1 MTTGTVD
8 LDPRD
13 AHSMLGGSRL
23 AGDPLDRRLSARL
36 AAEGTSRLRPDEPF
50 AVRGCVLT
58 PDEALEDHHVVVA
71 GAQVEQVC
79 RAAPAGMTVVASDG
93 VVLPGLID
101 LHGHPEYNVFAA
113 WEPPRPYLNRYAWR
127 RSGEYEAVVRRPWA
141 RLTGAAG
148 TGADTGTGAAVPPR
162 AAPGGGAAAQPSLLP
177 QLTRYAEARALVGGC
192 TAIQG
197 ASGTYPDRHQALVRN
212 VDLWI
217 FGEDR
222 ARSVVD
228 LGRADAADRARL
240 RAQVDA
246 GEVTAVY
253 VHLAEGVDDRS
264 RAEFDELV
272 AAGLLTAATV
282 IIHGTALSAAQWRQV
297 ADAGAKLVWS
307 PESNLRL
314 YAATT
319 DVAAALAA
327 GVLVGLGADWLP
339 SGSPCLLDE
348 LQVARRLLVAQ
359 GVLVDPDRLVRMVT
373 SDAAVIAGLDGELG
387 RIAPGRRADLVVLE
401 RRAADPWESVLNSD
415 RRSVDL
421 VVLGGDVAY
430 GRAEWVA
437 ALAGPAQMEP
447 VLAWGKRMALDL
459 SYSVSASDAPP
470 PRLAD
475 LRAALL
481 ARFPQAG
488 PLFA

>member
-1 MTTGTVD
+1 MATGTLG

-13 AHSMLGGSRL
+13 AHSMLGGGRL
-23 AGDPLDRRLSARL
+23 AADPLDRRMSARES
-36 AAEGTSRLRPDEPF
+36 AEGTSRLRPDEPF

-71 GAQVEQVC
+71 GAQVQEVVA
-79 RAAPAGMTVVASDG
+79 AAPAGMAVVPADG
-93 VVLPGLID
+93 IVLPGLID

-113 WEPPRPYLNRYAWR
+113 WEPPRQYTNRYAWR
-127 RSGEYEAVVRRPWA
+127 RSTEYDAVVRKPWA
-141 RLTGAAG
+141 AL
-148 TGADTGTGAAVPPR
+148 TGTGD
-162 AAPGGGAAAQPSLLP
+162 GEPSLLP
-177 QLTRYAEARALVGGC
+177 ALTRYAEARALIGGC

-197 ASGTYPDRHQALVRN
+197 ASGKYPDRHEALVRN
-212 VDLWI
+212 VDLRI
-217 FGEDR
+217 FGADH
-222 ARSVVD
+222 ARSLVD
-228 LGRADAADRARL
+228 LSRADTVDRARL
-240 RAQVDA
+240 RTQIDA
-246 GEVTAVY
+246 GDVTAVY
-253 VHLAEGVDDRS
+253 VHLAEGVDERS
-264 RAEFDELV
+264 RAEFDDLV
-272 AAGLLTAATV
+272 GSGLLTAATI
-282 IIHGTALSAAQWRQV
+282 IIHGTALSAAQWQQV
-297 ADAGAKLVWS
+297 AAAGAKLVWS

-319 DVAAALAA
+319 DVATALAA
-327 GVLVGLGADWLP
+327 GVQVGLGADWLP
-339 SGSPCLLDE
+339 SGSPSLLDE
-348 LQVARRLLVAQ
+348 LQVARRLLAAQ
-359 GVLVDPDRLVRMVT
+359 GALIEPARLVRMVT
-373 SDAAVIAGLDGELG
+373 SDAAAIAGLADRLG
-387 RIAPGRRADLVVLE
+387 RIAPGRPADLVVLE
-401 RRAADPWESVLNSD
+401 RRAADPWESVLASD
-415 RRSVDL
+415 RRAVDL

-481 ARFPQAG
+481 DRFPQSG

>member
-1 MTTGTVD
+1 MTTGTLD
-8 LDPRD
+8 LDLRD
-13 AHSMLGGSRL
+13 AHSMLGGGRL
-23 AGDPLDRRLSARL
+23 AADPVDRRLAARL

-58 PDEALEDHHVVVA
+58 PDEALEDHHVIVA
-71 GAQVEQVC
+71 GARIQEVVA
-79 RAAPAGMTVVASDG
+79 AAPAGMTVVPADG
-93 VVLPGLID
+93 IVLPGLID

-113 WEPPRPYLNRYAWR
+113 WEPPRQYANRYAWR
-127 RSGEYEAVVRRPWA
+127 RSSEYDAVVRKPWA
-141 RLTGAAG
+141 TLTGAGDG
-148 TGADTGTGAAVPPR
+148 T
-162 AAPGGGAAAQPSLLP
+162 AQPSLLP
-177 QLTRYAEARALVGGC
+177 TLTRFAEARALIGGC

-197 ASGTYPDRHQALVRN
+197 ASGKYPDRHEALVRN
-212 VDLWI
+212 VDLRI
-217 FGEDR
+217 FGADH
-222 ARSVVD
+222 ARSVID
-228 LGRADAADRARL
+228 LSRADAADRTRL
-240 RAQVDA
+240 RAQIDA
-246 GEVTAVY
+246 GEVSAVY

-264 RAEFDELV
+264 RAEFDDL
-272 AAGLLTAATV
+272 AGSGLLTPATV
-282 IIHGTALSAAQWRQV
+282 IIHGTALSAAQWQQV
-297 ADAGAKLVWS
+297 ADARAKLVWS

-327 GVLVGLGADWLP
+327 GVQVGLGADWLP
-339 SGSPCLLDE
+339 SGSASLLDE
-348 LQVARRLLVAQ
+348 LQVARRLLAAQ
-359 GVLVDPDRLVRMVT
+359 GALVDPARLVRMIT
-373 SDAAVIAGLDGELG
+373 GDAASIAGLPDQLG
-387 RIAPGRRADLVVLE
+387 RIDAGRPADLVVLE
-401 RRAADPWESVLNSD
+401 RRAADPWESVLASD
-415 RRSVDL
+415 RRAVDL
-421 VVLGGDVAY
+421 VVLGGDIAY

-437 ALAGPAQMEP
+437 ALAGPSQMEP

>member
-1 MTTGTVD
+1 MATGTLD

-13 AHSMLGGSRL
+13 AHSMLGGGRL
-23 AGDPLDRRLSARL
+23 GADPVDRRMDARL

-58 PDEALEDHHVVVA
+58 PDEALEDHHVVIA
-71 GAQVEQVC
+71 GAQVQDVVA
-79 RAAPAGMTVVASDG
+79 AAPAGMAVVPADG
-93 VVLPGLID
+93 IVLPGLID

-113 WEPPRPYLNRYAWR
+113 WEPPRQYANRYAWR
-127 RSGEYEAVVRRPWA
+127 RSAEYDAVVRRPWA
-141 RLTGAAG
+141 ALTGGAG
-148 TGADTGTGAAVPPR
+148 G
-162 AAPGGGAAAQPSLLP
+162 QPSLLP
-177 QLTRYAEARALVGGC
+177 ALTRYAEARALIGGC

-197 ASGTYPDRHQALVRN
+197 ASGKYPDRHEALVRN
-212 VDLWI
+212 VDLRI
-217 FGEDR
+217 FGTDR
-222 ARSVVD
+222 ARSVID
-228 LGRADAADRARL
+228 LSRAGADDRARL
-240 RAQVDA
+240 RAQIAA
-246 GEVTAVY
+246 GQVTAVY

-264 RAEFDELV
+264 RAEFDDLV
-272 AAGLLTAATV
+272 AGGLLTAATV
-282 IIHGTALSAAQWRQV
+282 IIHGTALSAAQWQQV
-297 ADAGAKLVWS
+297 AAAGAKLVWS

-327 GVLVGLGADWLP
+327 GVQVGLGADWLP
-339 SGSPCLLDE
+339 SGSPALLDE
-348 LQVARRLLVAQ
+348 LQVARRLLAAQ
-359 GVLVDPDRLVRMVT
+359 GALVEPARLVRMVT
-373 SDAAVIAGLDGELG
+373 RDAAAIAGLSDRLG
-387 RIAPGRRADLVVLE
+387 RIAPGRAADLVVLE
-401 RRAADPWESVLNSD
+401 RRAADPWESVLASD
-415 RRSVDL
+415 RRAVDL
-421 VVLGGDVAY
+421 VVLGGDIAY

-437 ALAGPAQMEP
+437 ALAGPSQMEP

-488 PLFA
+488 PLLA

>member
-1 MTTGTVD
+1 MATGTLD

-13 AHSMLGGSRL
+13 VSSMLGGSRL
-23 AGDPLDRRLSARL
+23 AGDPVDRRLAARL

-71 GAQVEQVC
+71 GAQIQQVV
-79 RAAPAGMTVVASDG
+79 RAAPAGMTVVPSEG

-113 WEPPRPYLNRYAWR
+113 WEPPRQYLNRYAWR
-127 RSGEYEAVVRRPWA
+127 RSGEYDAVVRRPWA
-141 RLTGAAG
+141 RLTGAEA
-148 TGADTGTGAAVPPR
+148 AD
-162 AAPGGGAAAQPSLLP
+162 GGAAQPSLLP
-177 QLTRYAEARALVGGC
+177 ELTRYAEARALVGGC

-197 ASGTYPDRHQALVRN
+197 ASGRYPDKHEALVRN
-212 VDLWI
+212 VDLRI
-217 FGEDR
+217 FGADR
-222 ARSVVD
+222 ARSVID
-228 LGRADAADRARL
+228 LGRVDAAAAARL
-240 RAQVDA
+240 RAQIDA

-264 RAEFDELV
+264 RDEFDDLV
-272 AAGLLTAATV
+272 GAGLLTAATV
-282 IIHGTALSAAQWRQV
+282 IIHGTALSPVQWQQV

-319 DVAAALAA
+319 DVAAALAV

-348 LQVARRLLVAQ
+348 LQVARRLLAAQ
-359 GVLVDPDRLVRMVT
+359 GALVDPARLVRMVT
-373 SDAAVIAGLDGELG
+373 SDAAAIAGLPDRLG
-387 RIAPGRRADLVVLE
+387 RIAAGRVADLVVLE
-401 RRAADPWESVLNSD
+401 RRAADPWESVLLSD
-415 RRSVDL
+415 RRAVDL

-430 GRAEWVA
+430 GRADWVA
-437 ALAGPAQMEP
+437 ALAGPSQMEP

-475 LRAALL
+475 VRAALL